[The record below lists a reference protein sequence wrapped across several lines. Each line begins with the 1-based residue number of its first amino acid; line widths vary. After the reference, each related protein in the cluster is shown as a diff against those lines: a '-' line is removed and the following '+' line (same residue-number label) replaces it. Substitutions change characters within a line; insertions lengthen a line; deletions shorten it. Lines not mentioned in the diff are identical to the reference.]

1 MGEVVRDHFF
11 IWGEKLPSI
20 LGNLPLKC
28 FYWNLFF
35 FNFYFLI
42 MPFKKKSYKIISDIK
57 MPRPP
62 QGATHIILKCDDG
75 RGAMIAIK
83 DIDTLMGT
91 VGNINY
97 AHMNLKT
104 KKIVKQFDK
113 SYRWNGSEIEE
124 LIGVEE

>member
-1 MGEVVRDHFF
+1 
-11 IWGEKLPSI
+11 
-20 LGNLPLKC
+20 
-28 FYWNLFF
+28 
-35 FNFYFLI
+35 

-62 QGATHIILKCDDG
+62 HGATHIILKCDDG

-83 DIDTLMGT
+83 DIDTLVGT
-91 VGNINY
+91 VGDINY